1 MPATGSAFPGG
12 QSPRVGFFRAAQLLV
27 SDVTGCTAPFADV
40 DVADTVEVE
49 DAVEAML
56 ELEFWRDRFLRG
68 PAFPN
73 ISELKGLLPLD
84 GHPSLVVAGWKAEA
98 TAVIGVHLGPY

>member
-1 MPATGSAFPGG
+1 M
-12 QSPRVGFFRAAQLLV
+12 GFFRADQLLV

-73 ISELKGLLPLD
+73 ISELMKGLLPLD
-84 GHPSLVVAGWKAEA
+84 GHGSLVVAGWKAEA
-98 TAVIGVHLGPY
+98 TAVIGVHLGPC